1 MGNAMHSDLKKKK
14 LIFSRK
20 WETLIKNINNQYLII
35 DRYTDD
41 GSLALPGDCFTGF
54 CVARH
59 EFEAGDER
67 RVGTF
72 DVLDPAEAECDVD
85 VHAAAEHG
93 ADSDELAAR
102 TDGQCR
108 DC

>member
-1 MGNAMHSDLKKKK
+1 M
-14 LIFSRK
+14 
-20 WETLIKNINNQYLII
+20 
-35 DRYTDD
+35 
-41 GSLALPGDCFTGF
+41 
-54 CVARH
+54 ARH